1 MQHPEISRPSA
12 AAEGFVPQRRNLV
25 MMRAGNNGVLPNW
38 AQASSRSWDLAI
50 SFYGDGQPDW
60 GQEYFIQEKGPKWQP
75 IHRWI
80 SSNPQLLKQY
90 DWFWFPDDDIL
101 TSHEN
106 ANEFFRV
113 CRGFDLQL
121 AQPAI
126 LRDGSYASFDVTWQ
140 HADFLLRFTMFVE
153 GMMPAFRS
161 DALRLCLPVMQEES
175 RFGWGLDC
183 VFPMLLGYPENKIA
197 IIDACA
203 VAHTRPVGGN
213 TDLTVAR
220 REMTTIT
227 GKYGAKVMDH
237 RIRGCIFREPQP
249 GLLWAL

>member
-1 MQHPEISRPSA
+1 
-12 AAEGFVPQRRNLV
+12 

-60 GQEYFIQEKGPKWQP
+60 GQEYFIQDKGPKWQP